1 MNNNICETSK
11 MRKLSKMSETNKM
24 SEMILEN
31 RLKPRRTRSS
41 PEFFGPTPSRSPEL
55 RLRPEE
61 SEFSLGLTS
70 QKDF

>member
-11 MRKLSKMSETNKM
+11 MSKM
-24 SEMILEN
+24 SEMISEN
-31 RLKPRRTRSS
+31 QSRLRRTRSS

-61 SEFSLGLTS
+61 SEFSLGLIS